1 MSLNDK
7 IKQAEKLTFGTARL
21 VSGHARL
28 SRGKKEGVTV
38 SQLRS
43 IFDDLEGMSD
53 VEINGFINIGDKLV
67 NGDINIPK
75 TAFSMPDRRLKTN
88 QCSKT
93 E

>member
-1 MSLNDK
+1 MSINDK

-28 SRGKKEGVTV
+28 SRGKKEGVTA

-53 VEINGFINIGDKLV
+53 AEINGFIDIGDKLV

-75 TAFSMPDRRLKTN
+75 TAFSMPDDT
-88 QCSKT
+88 SK
-93 E
+93 ENNKD